1 MRFTPQLAALAL
13 ASTTAC
19 GAFAQATVTPDGQWR
34 SALSLGVSLSSGN
47 TKSSNLMFAGD
58 TVKATAQDK
67 LRMYGVALRSSA
79 DGSTTAN
86 QFRLGGRYD
95 YNLSAAYFGYGG
107 LDFESDKIGAK
118 LNSRIALGAGLGWH
132 VIKDA
137 ATTFDVFGGV
147 AQTADRFTQA
157 LTIDGSSRMRYS
169 YTSLVLGE
177 ESSHK
182 LSPTM
187 TFSQRMTL
195 LPNLKNTGEF
205 RAVFDAGLA
214 VAVSKGMNVN
224 IGFSHRYNSEPGTGI
239 KKGDTLLTTG
249 VSVKFD

>member
-1 MRFTPQLAALAL
+1 MRLIPQLAALTL
-13 ASTTAC
+13 AGTTAC

-34 SALSLGVSLSSGN
+34 SALSLGASLSSGN
-47 TKSSNLMFAGD
+47 TKSNNIAFTGD
-58 TVKATAQDK
+58 AVKATAQDK
-67 LRMYGVALRSSA
+67 LRLYGAALRASS
-79 DGSTTAN
+79 GGTTTSD

-107 LDFESDKIGAK
+107 VDFERDKGAN

-137 ATTFDVFGGV
+137 NTTFDVFGGV
-147 AQTADRFTQA
+147 AQTADRFVAATV
-157 LTIDGSSRMRYS
+157 IDGLSRTRYS

-182 LSPTM
+182 LNPTM
-187 TFSQRMTL
+187 TFTQRMTL

-205 RAVFDAGLA
+205 RAIFDAGLA
-214 VAVSKGMNVN
+214 MAVSKGMNVN
-224 IGFSHRYNSEPGTGI
+224 IGFSHRYNSEPGAGI

>member
-34 SALSLGVSLSSGN
+34 SALSLGASLSSGN
-47 TKSSNLMFAGD
+47 TKSNNLTLSGD
-58 TVKATAQDK
+58 AVKASAQDK
-67 LRMYGVALRSSA
+67 LRIYGVALRGSA
-79 DGSTTAN
+79 GGTTTAD

-107 LDFESDKIGAK
+107 LDFERDTGAGLK
-118 LNSRIALGAGLGWH
+118 SRIALGAGLGWH
-132 VIKDA
+132 VIKDSA
-137 ATTFDVFGGV
+137 ATFDIFGGV
-147 AQTADRFTQA
+147 AQTSDRFTG
-157 LTIDGSSRMRYS
+157 TPFIDGASRSRYS

-182 LSPTM
+182 LNPTM
-187 TFSQRMTL
+187 TFSQRLTL

-205 RAVFDAGLA
+205 RAIFDAGLA
-214 VAVSKGMNVN
+214 MAVSKGMNVN
-224 IGFSHRYNSEPGTGI
+224 IGFAHRYNSEPGAGI